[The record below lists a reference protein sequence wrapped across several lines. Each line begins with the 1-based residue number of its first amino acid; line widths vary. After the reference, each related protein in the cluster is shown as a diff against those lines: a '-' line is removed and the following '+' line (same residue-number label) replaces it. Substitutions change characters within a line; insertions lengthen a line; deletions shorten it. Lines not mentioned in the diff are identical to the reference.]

1 MMKKSTCILSIP
13 TLCAMILLMAQG
25 LFGEVRATF
34 TATVS
39 CNVSPEVELVTGF
52 LEFWLDDVEFEVT
65 GLPDNEYYIPDYD
78 ITIDQDRDWLSDSYE
93 DNHGFDK
100 TKQDTDNNGVKDL
113 EEESIAAESN
123 WTNDSH
129 NNQDW
134 SKPGKNS
141 GN

>member
-65 GLPDNEYYIPDYD
+65 GLPDNEYYIVRPLGDDIHWHVSDEVFGNGAMATIFSEEALPEPDP
-78 ITIDQDRDWLSDSYE
+78 DSE
-93 DNHGFDK
+93 PDPEPEPDPGFLRMRWG
-100 TKQDTDNNGVKDL
+100 QRMM
-113 EEESIAAESN
+113 S
-123 WTNDSH
+123 
-129 NNQDW
+129 
-134 SKPGKNS
+134 
-141 GN
+141 

>member
-65 GLPDNEYYIPDYD
+65 GLPDNEYYIVRPLGDD
-78 ITIDQDRDWLSDSYE
+78 IHWHVSDEVFGNGAMATIFS
-93 DNHGFDK
+93 
-100 TKQDTDNNGVKDL
+100 
-113 EEESIAAESN
+113 EEALPEPVLIPNLILNLNPIPEFLRMRWGQRMMS
-123 WTNDSH
+123 
-129 NNQDW
+129 
-134 SKPGKNS
+134 
-141 GN
+141 

>member
-65 GLPDNEYYIPDYD
+65 GLPDNEYYIVRPLGDD
-78 ITIDQDRDWLSDSYE
+78 IHWHVSDEVLAMGPWLLSSAKRHCQNPILIPNLILNLNPIPE
-93 DNHGFDK
+93 FLRMRWG
-100 TKQDTDNNGVKDL
+100 QRMM
-113 EEESIAAESN
+113 S
-123 WTNDSH
+123 
-129 NNQDW
+129 
-134 SKPGKNS
+134 
-141 GN
+141 